1 MTATEQSADSK
12 AAVLAE
18 ALPWLKQFHGAT
30 IVVKYGGSAMI
41 DEALKQSFAADIVF
55 LRLVGLRPVVV
66 HGGGPQINRM
76 LDQLGIAS
84 EFKQGQR
91 VTTPEVLAVVRMVLT
106 GQVQRDLV
114 SLINRHGPCAV
125 GISGED
131 AALLTATKRTTTLDG
146 QELDLGLVGD
156 ITEVR
161 GEIVTTLLDD
171 GLIPVVSS
179 IGVGDDGTIY
189 NVNADAA
196 AGALAA
202 ALKADKAVFL
212 TDVAGLYANW
222 PASEDVISSLTASQL
237 RDLLPK
243 LSGGMIP
250 KMLACL
256 AAVDG
261 GVREVHV
268 IDGRKPHS
276 ILLEVFTDGG
286 VGTMVTA
293 DKQSGAS

>member
-41 DEALKQSFAADIVF
+41 DEDLKQSFAADIVF

-114 SLINRHGPCAV
+114 SLINRHGPYAV

-131 AALLTATKRTTTLDG
+131 AALLTATKCTTTVDG

-161 GEIVTTLLDD
+161 PDLVTTLLDD

-196 AGALAA
+196 AGALAT

-293 DKQSGAS
+293 DKQSGSR

>member
-1 MTATEQSADSK
+1 MTTTEQSADSK

-41 DEALKQSFAADIVF
+41 DEDLKQSFAADIVF

-114 SLINRHGPCAV
+114 SLINRHGPYAV

-131 AALLTATKRTTTLDG
+131 AALLTATKRTTTVDG

-156 ITEVR
+156 ISEVR
-161 GEIVTTLLDD
+161 PDLVTTLLDN
-171 GLIPVVSS
+171 GVIPVVSS
-179 IGVGDDGTIY
+179 IGVGYDGTIY

-222 PASEDVISSLTASQL
+222 PASEDVISSLTVSEL
-237 RDLLPK
+237 RVLLPK

-293 DKQSGAS
+293 DKQSGA

>member
-41 DEALKQSFAADIVF
+41 DEDLKQSFAADIVF

-114 SLINRHGPCAV
+114 SLINRHGPYAV

-131 AALLTATKRTTTLDG
+131 AALLTATKRTTTVDG

-171 GLIPVVSS
+171 GVIPVVSS

-222 PASEDVISSLTASQL
+222 PASEDVISSLTVSEL
-237 RDLLPK
+237 RVLLPK

-293 DKQSGAS
+293 DKQSGA